1 MGADR
6 LDLRARAIVRLL
18 PLETICFGFSYQFP
32 EEPGI
37 IVVLRTGP
45 ETSGKKPESLA
56 VIERA
61 PRHFVVY
68 IELPSPN
75 YRPFLSV
82 WFTDSRYKDAAHHYE
97 KAWEL
102 GNQSNAAVGFRLSFN
117 YLKAKR

>member
-1 MGADR
+1 MQY
-6 LDLRARAIVRLL
+6 
-18 PLETICFGFSYQFP
+18 EQY
-32 EEPGI
+32 EEYT
-37 IVVLRTGP
+37 VLQT
-45 ETSGKKPESLA
+45 
-56 VIERA
+56 
-61 PRHFVVY
+61 
-68 IELPSPN
+68 ELPSPN